1 MRKEGRKEGKKQGE
15 YRGGGGGG
23 KGSNLE
29 RKRKGKLLCRAGL
42 WDQRRPWPS
51 PRFAGLQGATSPLL
65 LFIKE
70 KSTTGDPSLP
80 LRPPPIA
87 ARNILLPFSLPS
99 GTLS

>member
-15 YRGGGGGG
+15 YTGRGRGGGGGEG
-23 KGSNLE
+23 KGSKFE

-70 KSTTGDPSLP
+70 KSTTGGPSLP

-87 ARNILLPFSLPS
+87 ARNI
-99 GTLS
+99 